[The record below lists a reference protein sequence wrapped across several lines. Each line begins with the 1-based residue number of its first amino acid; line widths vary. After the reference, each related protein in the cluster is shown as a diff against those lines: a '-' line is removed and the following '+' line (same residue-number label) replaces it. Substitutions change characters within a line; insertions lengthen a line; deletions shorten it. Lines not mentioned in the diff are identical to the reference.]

1 MKKRNLLAGILVG
14 VMAMT
19 ALAGCGETTQSPQSS
34 TSTTSSSSDFKAD
47 SDITV
52 VSRENGSGT
61 RGAFIELMGIEE
73 KELSLE
79 DIFIKLLDQQ
89 NQKERQEETQC

>member
-34 TSTTSSSSDFKAD
+34 TSTTSSSSDLKQ
-47 SDITV
+47 TV
-52 VSRENGSGT
+52 TSQ
-61 RGAFIELMGIEE
+61 LYQE
-73 KELSLE
+73 KTAVV
-79 DIFIKLLDQQ
+79 
-89 NQKERQEETQC
+89 QEAHS